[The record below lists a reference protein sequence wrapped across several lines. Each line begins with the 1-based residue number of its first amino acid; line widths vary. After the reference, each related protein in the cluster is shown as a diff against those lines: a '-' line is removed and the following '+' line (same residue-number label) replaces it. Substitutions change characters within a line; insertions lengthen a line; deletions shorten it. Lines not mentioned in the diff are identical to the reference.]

1 MNNFTKR
8 YLSIVV
14 ASALL
19 VGCSTTSHEA
29 FTEDINQMK
38 DKDSKKIILDGKEM
52 PNVSDGVK
60 HDINKPKFIQISSP
74 MNLSTILKELG
85 KVEDRE
91 YYLQKEQEDLTIPP
105 SAIKLKNFADL
116 QLYVEDTLEQNIFI
130 TKNAAIKDRLKIV
143 KVRDIGAKKLDL
155 NKIPFTLNGQIST
168 VKALKLLEE
177 IPEFSFSINIKFED
191 FEYKS
196 EEEGSSS
203 ASGSSKSQNQ
213 LFDETA
219 ILFNGNTVGN
229 FFDYLREK
237 QNLFID
243 VDYEKKIVKIYKY
256 KQEFVQ
262 LTTGN
267 VQIKGTLADGNTQVT
282 SGTSS
287 GSGGS
292 SSGSGGTSGGGMERN
307 VDIDIIKRVK
317 EVLDIEIANS
327 KAKGNKRIYANVVE
341 QSGTVVMYADAD
353 TIKNIQKQINRFNL
367 DYSDSIEIEY
377 FAFDIFLDKS
387 YVFESGLTRNVTS
400 TKDGVDKTQTL
411 DFNSVLSSTMAS
423 ATKKTG
429 DGVNYSVLLNSLD
442 KYGFVSSQK
451 HKKWVV
457 RNHIPKN
464 DNESSSSRYL
474 KDIKI
479 VQPTV
484 QGGTP
489 ETQTE
494 SAEILEPQ
502 NFDIVAHLNNGK
514 IAVQIKQS
522 QGKLISM
529 QDIKSGTTILNNPK
543 TESKSESIDAQI
555 KDGDSYVTT
564 TNREIRSAKEYRG
577 ILPTDIL
584 LTKIVG
590 GGIDDG
596 FVYKNS
602 YVIIT
607 AKKISN

>member
-1 MNNFTKR
+1 MKKFTKK
-8 YLSIVV
+8 YLSVVV
-14 ASALL
+14 ASILFA
-19 VGCSTTSHEA
+19 GCSLTSHEA
-29 FTEDINQMK
+29 FNEDINQMK
-38 DKDSKKIILDGKEM
+38 EKDSKKIILDGKEM
-52 PNVSDGVK
+52 PNITDGVK
-60 HDINKPKFIQISSP
+60 HEINKPKFIQISSP

-105 SAIKLKNFADL
+105 SAIKIRNFADL

-155 NKIPFTLNGQIST
+155 NKVPFTLNGQIST

-177 IPEFSFSINIKFED
+177 IPDFTFSINIKFED

-196 EEEGSSS
+196 DEEGSSS
-203 ASGSSKSQNQ
+203 SSSSAKSQNQ

-267 VQIKGTLADGNTQVT
+267 IQIKGTLTDSSTQVT
-282 SGTSS
+282 SGA
-287 GSGGS
+287 S
-292 SSGSGGTSGGGMERN
+292 SSGSSGGGASGSSNSGMERS

-317 EVLDIEIANS
+317 EVLDVEIANS
-327 KAKGNKRIYANVVE
+327 KAKGNKRIYANVIE

-377 FAFDIFLDKS
+377 FAFDIILDKS
-387 YVFESGLTRNVTS
+387 YVFESGVSRNVTS

-411 DFNSVLSSTMAS
+411 DFNSILSNTMAS
-423 ATKKTG
+423 ATKKTSEG
-429 DGVNYSVLLNSLD
+429 INYSVVLNSLD
-442 KYGFVSSQK
+442 KYGFVSNHKQ
-451 HKKWVV
+451 KKWVV

-464 DNESSSSRYL
+464 DTETASSRYL
-474 KDIKI
+474 KDIK
-479 VQPTV
+479 VVSPTV
-484 QGGTP
+484 AGGTT

-494 SAEILEPQ
+494 SAEIIQPQ
-502 NFDIVAHLNNGK
+502 NFDVVAHLNNGK

-529 QDIKSGTTILNNPK
+529 EDIKSGNTILNNPK

-564 TNREIRSAKEYRG
+564 TNRDVRSAKEYKG
-577 ILPTDIL
+577 MLPTDL
-584 LTKIVG
+584 LISKIVG

-607 AKKISN
+607 ARKIPN